1 MKRLRIPVVL
11 LGAKVSIHLEDMLI
25 ITAGKIGLVK
35 EIQVPEVVVVLHPE
49 AAVDFLDLEVTGV
62 GLLRDIL
69 QSQDS

>member
-1 MKRLRIPVVL
+1 MKRLRIPVVP

-25 ITAGKIGLVK
+25 ITAGKIGLVE

-69 QSQDS
+69 QS